1 MTAPKPAD
9 KPSARYSF
17 SVLRIPNFQRLFFTR
32 MFSMMA
38 LQSQAVIIGWQ
49 IFDLTG
55 SPFMLGLTGL
65 VEAVPAISCALFAG
79 HVVDNSHPQR
89 VLNLACGA
97 LTLNAIFLLMLAG
110 GHIDISRFDNA
121 NHTVLLAFMYAAV
134 FISGLARSFIQ
145 PSSFTLLSNF
155 VTRED
160 MPSATGWMS
169 TGLQFGRVAAP
180 AFAGLLY
187 GGYGAHGAWF
197 LPTVLIALGF
207 IAVST
212 IRMPAHVRP
221 ERRDNAVKSIKEGWS
236 FLTGHHALLSCM
248 LLDML
253 AVLFGDAVAMLPAFA
268 GQVLHVGPDGLGALR
283 AAPAV
288 GAVFTTL
295 VLALR
300 PMTYITAKK
309 LLWTVVGFGICIIGF
324 GLSTSFWLSMAF
336 LMVSGA
342 FDSIS
347 MNIRG
352 VLMQLLTP
360 ANMRGRISSLSS
372 MFIISSNEIG
382 AFESGTTAQLMG
394 LVPSVVFGGFCT
406 LGITGAIAYLSPKF
420 RNTVVNVKESA
431 AA

>member
-1 MTAPKPAD
+1 MTASKPAD
-9 KPSARYSF
+9 KPASRYSF
-17 SVLRIPNFQRLFFTR
+17 AVLRGPNFQRLFFTR

-38 LQSQAVIIGWQ
+38 LQAQAVIVGWQ

-55 SPFMLGLTGL
+55 SPFKLGLTGL

-79 HVVDNSHPQR
+79 HVVDNSHPQKI
-89 VLNLACGA
+89 LSLACGA
-97 LTLNAIFLLMLAG
+97 LTLNALFLLMIAG
-110 GHIDISRFDNA
+110 GHINFAGIDNDQ
-121 NHTVLLAFMYAAV
+121 HTVQLSLMYLAV

-145 PSSFTLLSNF
+145 PSSFTLLSHF
-155 VTRED
+155 VSRED

-197 LPTVLIALGF
+197 LPTILIALGF
-207 IAVST
+207 VAVST
-212 IRMPAHVRP
+212 IRMPDHVRP
-221 ERRDNAVKSIKEGWS
+221 ERRDDAVKSIKEGWS
-236 FLTGHHALLSCM
+236 FLVGHHALLSCM

-253 AVLFGDAVAMLPAFA
+253 AVLFGDAVAMLPAYA
-268 GQVLHVGPDGLGALR
+268 SEVLHVGPDGLGALR
-283 AAPAV
+283 AAPAI

-309 LLWTVVGFGICIIGF
+309 LLWTVAAFGVCIIGF
-324 GLSTSFWLSMAF
+324 GLSQSFWLSMAF
-336 LMVSGA
+336 LVISGA

-360 ANMRGRISSLSS
+360 ANMRGRISALSS

-382 AFESGTTAQLMG
+382 AFESGSMASLMG

-406 LGITGAIAYLSPKF
+406 LGITGTIAYLSPKF
-420 RNTVVNVKESA
+420 RETVVDVKKTA